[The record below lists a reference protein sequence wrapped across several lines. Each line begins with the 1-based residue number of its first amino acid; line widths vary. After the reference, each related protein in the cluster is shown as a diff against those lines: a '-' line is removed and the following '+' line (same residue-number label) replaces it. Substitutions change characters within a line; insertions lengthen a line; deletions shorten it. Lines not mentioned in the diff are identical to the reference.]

1 MPFEGEIRMQEL
13 FDPIKRSQEMEAIV
27 MRGGARLYDSD
38 KFRYQRFYGGIVTA
52 GSRGCNLECA
62 PCWNFERNAS
72 PSTGG
77 QFLSP
82 AQVVSK
88 LEKLAGK
95 KTDKARISG
104 CEPVLGRVS
113 AQHLADIISSSKL
126 EFVVETNA
134 VCLGAYPEL
143 FDLFE
148 SLDNYRFRVSLKAT
162 NGLDWEKFT
171 GANVWGYVYQQKA
184 IKELLSRHIKHS
196 IAFMT
201 NFVDYNKIDYQNTY
215 ALEDE
220 NLRYYPGTKA
230 RLQARG
236 LL

>member
-1 MPFEGEIRMQEL
+1 M
-13 FDPIKRSQEMEAIV
+13 
-27 MRGGARLYDSD
+27 
-38 KFRYQRFYGGIVTA
+38 
-52 GSRGCNLECA
+52 
-62 PCWNFERNAS
+62 
-72 PSTGG
+72 
-77 QFLSP
+77 SP

-220 NLRYYPGTKA
+220 NLRYYPGTKRA
-230 RLQARG
+230 CKHVGSFNRSFYLSSTYVPPKIPNFFRIFVRADSFTT
-236 LL
+236 